1 MSPPCKGLDPIV
13 YPKGTVVM
21 GRLEVS
27 FWGVRMRGWTSPGPS
42 WERAP
47 GLLLSQELFTCVLFP
62 LKGAWPLEL
71 GSAGKT
77 WRLGLS
83 HCLKIGI

>member
-1 MSPPCKGLDPIV
+1 MSPPCKGLDPSV
-13 YPKGTVVM
+13 YPKGKVVM

-27 FWGVRMRGWTSPGPS
+27 FWGVRRRGWTSPSAS

-71 GSAGKT
+71 GSGGKT
-77 WRLGLS
+77 
-83 HCLKIGI
+83 